1 MIVLH
6 HLNNSRSQRIVWL
19 LEELGLPY
27 ELRLHERNAQT
38 QLAPPSLQAVS
49 PVGKAPVIEDGDTV
63 VLESGAI
70 VDYLLRRHGKGRL
83 QPDPA
88 SAEYDSY
95 VQWLHYAEGSAMLP
109 LMLNLYVSRLKEAG
123 APLQARIDSEL
134 ANHLGY
140 IDRSLAGKQ
149 YIMGDDFS
157 GADVQ
162 LSFIG
167 EMAARQGRAAAYPH
181 LSEWLERLHA
191 RPAFRASV
199 AKGGPYS
206 YVA

>member
-27 ELRLHERNAQT
+27 ELRMHERDKQT
-38 QLAPPSLQAVS
+38 QLAPPGLRAVS
-49 PVGKAPVIEDGDTV
+49 PVGKAPVIEDGGLV
-63 VLESGAI
+63 LLESSAI

-83 QPDPA
+83 QPDA
-88 SAEYDSY
+88 TSVEYDRY

-109 LMLNLYVSRLKEAG
+109 LMLNLYVSRLNEAG
-123 APLQARIDSEL
+123 APLQPRIDSEL

-140 IDRSLAGKQ
+140 IDQSLAGKQ
-149 YIMGDDFS
+149 YIMGDDFT

-167 EMAARQGRAAAYPH
+167 EMAVRQGRAAAYPH
-181 LSEWLERLHA
+181 LSAWLDRLHS

-206 YVA
+206 YVV